1 MNGWKRACGAM
12 LAAILSLTAPTR
24 AAAQD
29 YPTRPVSITVCF
41 PPGASTDTIAR
52 RIAERLTT
60 SLGRPVVVENR
71 GGAGGNIAA
80 SLIAKAQP
88 DGHSLLFCATAGLV
102 IAAAARSPL
111 DFDPQRD
118 LVPVAPVGALTV
130 LLITRP
136 SLPAQT
142 LQEFLAYARARPGQ
156 LNFASIGVGSSFHL
170 GLEQIN
176 AAAGLSMT
184 HIPFRGGGQAVPEL
198 LAGRLDAM
206 FASWSLAKPHVQ
218 AGTVRPLAVA
228 GDERYAELPE
238 VPTLAEAG
246 LPDIW
251 LQEGLGFFAPG
262 GTPAPIVARL
272 NAEISRIIGDPALR
286 EWLVAQGVPPAPRSP
301 EAFRA
306 QLQTGVST
314 IEALIRRL
322 DLKLE

>member
-1 MNGWKRACGAM
+1 MQWLRRTCGAV
-12 LAAILSLTAPTR
+12 LAVMLSLTAL
-24 AAAQD
+24 AQAQAQD
-29 YPTRPVSITVCF
+29 YPTRPVTITVCF

-52 RIAERLTT
+52 RIAERLTN
-60 SLGRPVVVENR
+60 SLGRPVVVDNR

-80 SLIAKAQP
+80 SLVAKAPP

-118 LVPVAPVGALTV
+118 LAPVAPVGALTV
-130 LLITRP
+130 LLITRL
-136 SLPAQT
+136 SLPVQN
-142 LQEFLAYARARPGQ
+142 LQEFLAYTRARPSQ

-176 AAAGLSMT
+176 AAAGVVMT

-218 AGTVRPLAVA
+218 AGTVRALAVA
-228 GDERYAELPE
+228 GDDRYAELPN

-246 LPDIW
+246 LPGIW
-251 LQEGLGFFAPG
+251 VQEGLGFFAPG
-262 GTPAPIVARL
+262 GTPVPVVARL
-272 NAEISRIIGDPALR
+272 NAEITRIIGDPVLGA
-286 EWLVAQGVPPAPRSP
+286 WLIAQGVPPAPKSP
-301 EAFRA
+301 EAFRIE
-306 QLQTGVST
+306 LQTGVST
-314 IEALIRRL
+314 IEALIRRM